1 MRRSRSSTW
10 GTDVAERA
18 RAAGSGTGER
28 AGRGRRRAA
37 PPPRRRPS
45 ATLQVRDLHVHYD
58 QSHALQGVDL
68 TLDEGVHAVV
78 GRNGMGKTTLCNA
91 IMGLLPVRRGSIRFE
106 GDDVTGLAPYQ
117 VAARGI
123 AYTPQGRRLWP
134 SLTVDEHLRLAARGG
149 GSWTTERVYEV
160 FPRLAERRRNG
171 GGQLSGGEQ
180 QMLAIARALLQDP
193 RLLVLDEPTEGLAPL
208 IVAQLEEL
216 LSALAEEG
224 DVAILLIEQNIG
236 VATAIAEDVAIMVN
250 GRIGRVIAADELAR
264 DRALQQRLL
273 GVGRESSGD
282 LEAAPIPPPAEP
294 ERAGGAA
301 LPGPGPGPDLGP
313 ARLEDGSGGSA
324 EAHPGGGASGAGGR
338 SETGPVLSRPRLAYV
353 PPTRWS
359 RASWDAAADAGPDAR
374 REPSPTPALASDP
387 APARPAASSPA
398 HGEPEPPSSPPAR
411 PAAPRPASPEP
422 LYREPA
428 SPRRG
433 LDGGGEVLVAGSFDT
448 KGEEL
453 RYVRDCLA
461 SAGLAPRTV
470 DLSTS
475 GRPSSADV
483 PPHHVA
489 AHHPRGANAVFTGDR
504 GASIRAMAEAFERW
518 IGGRNGGVG
527 GIISA
532 GGSGGTALATPAM
545 RRLPVGTPKVMISTV
560 ASGDVGRYVGA
571 SDIMMMYSVTDVQ
584 GLNRISRR
592 VLANGAN
599 ALAGMIQAAER
610 PPRRPPR
617 PDDDRPGLGLT
628 MFGVTTPAV
637 QQIAARVEDRYDC
650 LVFHA
655 TGVGG
660 RSMEK
665 LADSGLL
672 AAAVDLTTTEICDMM
687 MGGVL
692 AADEDR
698 FGAFI
703 RTRIPWVGSVG
714 ALDMVNFGPRDT
726 VPERYR
732 GRRFVEHNPEVTL
745 MRTTAEEN
753 ARMGEW
759 IARRV
764 NEMAGPVR
772 FLLPEGGVSA
782 LDAPGQPFHDP
793 EADRALFDAIARAFE
808 ESTDRRLVRTP
819 HHVNDA
825 AFADAVA
832 GALAAVHPP
841 SHRHPLPIERTIRHA
856 AHRA

>member
-10 GTDVAERA
+10 GTDVAERTRPGPDSGW
-18 RAAGSGTGER
+18 RAER
-28 AGRGRRRAA
+28 ARRRAES
-37 PPPRRRPS
+37 S
-45 ATLQVRDLHVHYD
+45 ATLRVRGLHVHYD

-91 IMGLLPVRRGSIRFE
+91 VMGLLPVRRGSIRFE
-106 GDDVTGLAPYQ
+106 GGDITGLPPYQ

-134 SLTVDEHLRLAARGG
+134 SLTVDEHLRLAGRGG
-149 GSWTTERVYEV
+149 GSWTAERVYDV

-216 LSALAEEG
+216 LSSLAQEG

-250 GRIGRVIAADELAR
+250 GRISRVIPADELAR

-273 GVGRESSGD
+273 GVGRESSEGPAP
-282 LEAAPIPPPAEP
+282 AAPALPDAADRAAEAVPPGPPRTGAGSGEPREEAGRPGRDAPAADDPAE
-294 ERAGGAA
+294 AGPAD
-301 LPGPGPGPDLGP
+301 PGPAP
-313 ARLEDGSGGSA
+313 
-324 EAHPGGGASGAGGR
+324 
-338 SETGPVLSRPRLAYV
+338 SRPRLAYA

-359 RASWDAAADAGPDAR
+359 RASWGAR
-374 REPSPTPALASDP
+374 PGAVP
-387 APARPAASSPA
+387 APAPALEPASDATAPPAAAHSPRPD
-398 HGEPEPPSSPPAR
+398 EPAPRPPAGPF
-411 PAAPRPASPEP
+411 PAAPRPASPES
-422 LYREPA
+422 RCRKPA
-428 SPRRG
+428 APRRDPAG
-433 LDGGGEVLVAGSFDT
+433 DGTEVLVAGTFDT
-448 KGEEL
+448 KGAEL
-453 RYVRDCLA
+453 RYVRDRLA
-461 SAGLAPRTV
+461 AHGIHPRTV

-504 GASIRAMAEAFERW
+504 GASVGAMAEAFERW
-518 IGGRNGGVG
+518 IGRRGGVG

-532 GGSGGTALATPAM
+532 GGSGGTALAAPAM

-584 GLNRISRR
+584 GINRISRR

-599 ALAGMIQAAER
+599 ALAGMVRAAER
-610 PPRRPPR
+610 APPHPPRA
-617 PDDDRPGLGLT
+617 DDDRPGLGLT
-628 MFGVTTPAV
+628 MFGVTTAAV
-637 QQIAARVEDRYDC
+637 QQITARVEDRYDC

-672 AAAVDLTTTEICDMM
+672 AAAVDLTTTEVCDMM

-759 IARRV
+759 IARRI
-764 NEMAGPVR
+764 NEMSGPVR

-793 EADRALFDAIARAFE
+793 EADRALFDTIARTFE
-808 ESTDRRLVRTP
+808 EGADRRLVRTP

-832 GALAAVHPP
+832 GALAAVQSPHHPAG
-841 SHRHPLPIERTIRHA
+841 RTARHA
-856 AHRA
+856 SL